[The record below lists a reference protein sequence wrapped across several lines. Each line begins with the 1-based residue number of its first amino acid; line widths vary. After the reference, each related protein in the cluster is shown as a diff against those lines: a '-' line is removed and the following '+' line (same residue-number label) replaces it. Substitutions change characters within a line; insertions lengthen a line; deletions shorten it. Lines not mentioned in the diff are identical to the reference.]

1 MSVLIENCKLGGR
14 KIGSLMVEGG
24 KIVELFDSA
33 SPDAPSGV
41 KRLDANGATL
51 FPGFTDTHCHPF
63 EFGWLKRNVDLRG
76 TGSIAGLRLRLFA
89 RVRRSKAGEWVTG
102 MGWDQEAF
110 SEGRM
115 PDRSDIDDLSDRN
128 PVALTRVCGHMAL
141 LNTVAIKTLAF
152 EDRRGPEF
160 MRDDGGR
167 LTGIVKEGALEVVQ
181 GWTPRTVEVCA
192 GDLLS
197 AEAEAARCGITT
209 LHSVLSPTGYREEL
223 EAFASLHSTGALSLR
238 YRVYI
243 PEEAMEYVRERGLPS
258 KLADDMVRING
269 VKVYADGSLGART
282 AALRQPYTDEP
293 SNSGILRHT
302 DEELGSVVEE
312 ADAAGFQVIIH
323 AIGDRAIEQAIRAL
337 SRVSGAKNPRRHR
350 IEHASLLRKDL
361 LPKMAKY
368 GIRAAVQPLF
378 ITSDAWA
385 ASRLGEDRVNDL
397 YPLESMLAAGIV
409 TSGGSDSPIEQM
421 SPLLGVWAAMTRGGF
436 APQESLSLEEALD
449 LYMSN
454 ASSNGFDE
462 VGSGLTEGAGANLT
476 LLDSDLEGMH
486 PAMVRKVRIT
496 ATFVNGKAIYSSG
509 GVDG

>member
-1 MSVLIENCKLGGR
+1 M
-14 KIGSLMVEGG
+14 
-24 KIVELFDSA
+24 
-33 SPDAPSGV
+33 
-41 KRLDANGATL
+41 
-51 FPGFTDTHCHPF
+51 
-63 EFGWLKRNVDLRG
+63 
-76 TGSIAGLRLRLFA
+76 
-89 RVRRSKAGEWVTG
+89 
-102 MGWDQEAF
+102 
-110 SEGRM
+110 
-115 PDRSDIDDLSDRN
+115 
-128 PVALTRVCGHMAL
+128 
-141 LNTVAIKTLAF
+141 
-152 EDRRGPEF
+152 
-160 MRDDGGR
+160 
-167 LTGIVKEGALEVVQ
+167 
-181 GWTPRTVEVCA
+181 
-192 GDLLS
+192 
-197 AEAEAARCGITT
+197 
-209 LHSVLSPTGYREEL
+209 
-223 EAFASLHSTGALSLR
+223 GALSLR

-302 DEELGSVVEE
+302 DEELGSIVEE

-436 APQESLSLEEALD
+436 APQESLSLEEALE

>member
-1 MSVLIENCKLGGR
+1 M
-14 KIGSLMVEGG
+14 
-24 KIVELFDSA
+24 FDSA
-33 SPDAPSGV
+33 SPAAPNEV
-41 KRLDANGATL
+41 KRIDANGAAL

-89 RVRRSKAGEWVTG
+89 RVQRSKVGEWVTG

-110 SEGRM
+110 REGRM
-115 PDRSDIDDLSDRN
+115 PDRSDIDDLSGHN
-128 PVALTRVCGHMAL
+128 PIALTRVCGHIAL
-141 LNTVAIKTLAF
+141 LNTVAIKTLAL
-152 EDRRGPEF
+152 EDRRGPEY

-167 LTGIVKEGALEVVQ
+167 LTGIVKEGALEEVY
-181 GWTPRTVEVCA
+181 GRIPRSVEVCA

-209 LHSVLSPTGYREEL
+209 LHSVVSPTGYREEL
-223 EAFASLHSTGALSLR
+223 EALASLHSACALSLR

-243 PEEAMEYVRERGLPS
+243 PAEAMGYVKERGLRS
-258 KLADDMVRING
+258 KLDDDTVRING

-282 AALRQPYTDEP
+282 AALRLPYADDP

-302 DEELGSVVEE
+302 DEELGSIVEE

-323 AIGDRAIEQAIRAL
+323 AIGDRAIDQAIQAL
-337 SRVSGAKNPRRHR
+337 SRVTGAKNPRRHR
-350 IEHASLLRKDL
+350 IEHASLLSRDL
-361 LPKMAKY
+361 LTKMARR

-378 ITSDAWA
+378 ITSDSWA
-385 ASRLGEDRVNDL
+385 ASRLGQDRVNDL
-397 YPLESMLAAGIV
+397 YPLKSILAGGIV
-409 TSGGSDSPIEQM
+409 ASGGSDSPIEQM
-421 SPLLGVWAAMTRGGF
+421 SPLLGVWAAVARGRF

-454 ASSNGFDE
+454 ASYNGFDE
-462 VGSGLTEGAGANLT
+462 AGSGLVEGAGANLT
-476 LLDSDLEGMH
+476 LLDSDLKGMH

-496 ATFVNGKAIYSSG
+496 ATFVDGKAVYSSRGIG
-509 GVDG
+509 G

>member
-1 MSVLIENCKLGGR
+1 
-14 KIGSLMVEGG
+14 
-24 KIVELFDSA
+24 
-33 SPDAPSGV
+33 
-41 KRLDANGATL
+41 
-51 FPGFTDTHCHPF
+51 
-63 EFGWLKRNVDLRG
+63 
-76 TGSIAGLRLRLFA
+76 
-89 RVRRSKAGEWVTG
+89 
-102 MGWDQEAF
+102 
-110 SEGRM
+110 
-115 PDRSDIDDLSDRN
+115 
-128 PVALTRVCGHMAL
+128 
-141 LNTVAIKTLAF
+141 
-152 EDRRGPEF
+152 
-160 MRDDGGR
+160 
-167 LTGIVKEGALEVVQ
+167 
-181 GWTPRTVEVCA
+181 
-192 GDLLS
+192 
-197 AEAEAARCGITT
+197 
-209 LHSVLSPTGYREEL
+209 
-223 EAFASLHSTGALSLR
+223 LR

-302 DEELGSVVEE
+302 DEELGSIVEE

-436 APQESLSLEEALD
+436 APQESLSLEEALE